1 MGLRSWVISMR
12 LVFLLLALL
21 SLSGLVRAESQTSE
35 LDTKATRLYQEIFS
49 PFCPGRSLN
58 DCPSQRAQELKL
70 EIRKRLGEGEGEDL
84 VLEGVIA
91 RFGEQYRAVPRYS
104 GFGRL
109 VWWGPLGFLVLGSVL
124 AVWIA
129 RFGRGAGGRG
139 DNNTADVKE
148 VGVSSEVARRI
159 EAELERIGE

>member
-1 MGLRSWVISMR
+1 MR
-12 LVFLLLALL
+12 RFFLVLALI
-21 SLSGLVRAESQTSE
+21 SLSSFAISDGRADGQISE
-35 LDTKATRLYQEIFS
+35 LDTKATEIYQEIFS

-58 DCPSQRAQELKL
+58 DCPSQRAQDLKL
-70 EIRKRLGEGEGEDL
+70 EIRKRLEDGEGKDL

-91 RFGEQYRAVPRYS
+91 RFGEQYRAVPRYL

-109 VWWGPLGFLVLGSVL
+109 VWWGPLGFLVFGLAL

-129 RFGRGAGGRG
+129 RFGRGAGGGRV
-139 DNNTADVKE
+139 NKTTDVKHE
-148 VGVSSEVARRI
+148 GVSSEVARRI